1 MCSGQPSKTHLSR
14 HLAIVHLRSLAS
26 PRLDGR
32 GTLHD
37 TRKLHTLNSPVAPFD
52 FHRCLQACAQGDRR
66 ALQALYDHEGAR
78 LLGVARRIARDD
90 ATAEDIV
97 HDAFIRIWT
106 RAASFDPARGSA
118 RGWIYSITRHLA
130 LNSIRDTRRETLLD
144 EAEIDTAPAMHGE
157 LEEIELWS
165 GSAKIYRCLEQLQ
178 PAPQRCILHA
188 YVDGCSHAE
197 IADLLGAPLG
207 TVKAWIKRG
216 LKALRECLE

>member
-1 MCSGQPSKTHLSR
+1 M
-14 HLAIVHLRSLAS
+14 AS

-52 FHRCLQACAQGDRR
+52 FHRCLEACAQGDRR

-90 ATAEDIV
+90 ASAEDIV

-106 RAASFDPARGSA
+106 RSASFDPARGSA

-130 LNSIRDTRRETLLD
+130 LNSIRDSRRETVLD
-144 EAEIDTAPAMHGE
+144 EADMDTTPTLHGGFDDVD
-157 LEEIELWS
+157 LWS
-165 GSAKIYRCLEQLQ
+165 GSAKIYRCLEKLQ

-197 IADLLGAPLG
+197 IAGLLGAPLG
-207 TVKAWIKRG
+207 TVKAWIKRS

>member
-1 MCSGQPSKTHLSR
+1 MCSGQPSDTHPTLR
-14 HLAIVHLRSLAS
+14 PAVMIYARWQAPGWMAGVLALHKEATHVELA
-26 PRLDGR
+26 GR
-32 GTLHD
+32 
-37 TRKLHTLNSPVAPFD
+37 PFD
-52 FHRCLQACAQGDRR
+52 FHRCLLACAQGDRR

-97 HDAFIRIWT
+97 HDAIIRIWT
-106 RAASFDPARGSA
+106 RAASYDPARGSA

-130 LNSIRDTRRETLLD
+130 LNSIRDTRRETVLTDADTETASTLHGRVDDLD
-144 EAEIDTAPAMHGE
+144 
-157 LEEIELWS
+157 LWS

-197 IADLLGAPLG
+197 IAGLLGAPLG
-207 TVKAWIKRG
+207 TVKAWIKRS

>member
-1 MCSGQPSKTHLSR
+1 M
-14 HLAIVHLRSLAS
+14 
-26 PRLDGR
+26 
-32 GTLHD
+32 
-37 TRKLHTLNSPVAPFD
+37 NSPVAPFD
-52 FHRCLQACAQGDRR
+52 FHNCLEACARGDRR

-78 LLGVARRIARDD
+78 LLGVARRIVRED

-97 HDAFIRIWT
+97 HDAIIRIWT

-130 LNSIRDTRRETLLD
+130 LNSIRDTRRETVLD
-144 EAEIDTAPAMHGE
+144 DADIVTAPILHGG
-157 LEEIELWS
+157 LDDIDLWS

-188 YVDGCSHAE
+188 YVDVCSHAE
-197 IADLLGAPLG
+197 IAGLLGAPLG
-207 TVKAWIKRG
+207 TVKAWIRRS

>member
-1 MCSGQPSKTHLSR
+1 M
-14 HLAIVHLRSLAS
+14 
-26 PRLDGR
+26 
-32 GTLHD
+32 
-37 TRKLHTLNSPVAPFD
+37 NSPATPFD
-52 FHRCLQACAQGDRR
+52 FHRCLLACAQGDRR
-66 ALQALYDHEGAR
+66 ALQALYDHESAR

-97 HDAFIRIWT
+97 HDAIIRIWT
-106 RAASFDPARGSA
+106 RAASYDPARGSA

-130 LNSIRDTRRETLLD
+130 LNSIRDTRRETVLTDADTETASTLHGR
-144 EAEIDTAPAMHGE
+144 IDD
-157 LEEIELWS
+157 LELWS

-197 IADLLGAPLG
+197 IAGLLGAPLG
-207 TVKAWIKRG
+207 TVKAWIKRS

>member
-1 MCSGQPSKTHLSR
+1 M
-14 HLAIVHLRSLAS
+14 
-26 PRLDGR
+26 
-32 GTLHD
+32 
-37 TRKLHTLNSPVAPFD
+37 NSPVAPFD
-52 FHRCLQACAQGDRR
+52 FHRCLEACAQGDRR
-66 ALQALYDHEGAR
+66 ALQALYDYEGAR

-97 HDAFIRIWT
+97 HDAIIRIWT

-130 LNSIRDTRRETLLD
+130 LNSIRDTRRETVLD
-144 EAEIDTAPAMHGE
+144 EADINTASAVQGE
-157 LEEIELWS
+157 LEDICLWS

-197 IADLLGAPLG
+197 IAGLLNAPLG
-207 TVKAWIKRG
+207 TVKAWIKRS

>member
-1 MCSGQPSKTHLSR
+1 M
-14 HLAIVHLRSLAS
+14 AS

-32 GTLHD
+32 GTSPD
-37 TRKLHTLNSPVAPFD
+37 TRKPYTLNSPVTPFD
-52 FHRCLQACAQGDRR
+52 FHQCLEACAQGDRR
-66 ALQALYDHEGAR
+66 ALQALYDHEGPR
-78 LLGVARRIARDD
+78 LLGVARRIARDN

-106 RAASFDPARGSA
+106 GAASYDPARGSA

-130 LNSIRDTRRETLLD
+130 LNSIRDTRRETVLD
-144 EAEIDTAPAMHGE
+144 DADMAAVPTLPGRLDDLA
-157 LEEIELWS
+157 LWS

-178 PAPQRCILHA
+178 PGPQHCILHA

-197 IADLLGAPLG
+197 IATLLGAPLG
-207 TVKAWIKRG
+207 TVKAWIKRS

>member
-1 MCSGQPSKTHLSR
+1 MH
-14 HLAIVHLRSLAS
+14 
-26 PRLDGR
+26 
-32 GTLHD
+32 
-37 TRKLHTLNSPVAPFD
+37 
-52 FHRCLQACAQGDRR
+52 
-66 ALQALYDHEGAR
+66 ALYDHEGAR

-130 LNSIRDTRRETLLD
+130 LNSIRDTRREIALSEPD
-144 EAEIDTAPAMHGE
+144 IDAAAGAHGGGE
-157 LEEIELWS
+157 DMDLWS

-197 IADLLGAPLG
+197 IATLLNAPLG
-207 TVKAWIKRG
+207 TVKAWIKRS
-216 LKALRECLE
+216 LAALRECLE

>member
-1 MCSGQPSKTHLSR
+1 M
-14 HLAIVHLRSLAS
+14 
-26 PRLDGR
+26 
-32 GTLHD
+32 
-37 TRKLHTLNSPVAPFD
+37 NSPAVSFD
-52 FHRCLQACAQGDRR
+52 FHRCLEACAQGDRS

-78 LLGVARRIARDD
+78 MLGVARRIARDD

-97 HDAFIRIWT
+97 HDAMIRIWT
-106 RAASFDPARGSA
+106 RAASYDPARGSA

-130 LNSIRDTRRETLLD
+130 LNAIRDTRRETPLD
-144 EAEIDTAPAMHGE
+144 GSGIDSLATVPGTDDDRA
-157 LEEIELWS
+157 LWS

-197 IADLLGAPLG
+197 IAGLLGAPLG
-207 TVKAWIKRG
+207 TVKAWITRS